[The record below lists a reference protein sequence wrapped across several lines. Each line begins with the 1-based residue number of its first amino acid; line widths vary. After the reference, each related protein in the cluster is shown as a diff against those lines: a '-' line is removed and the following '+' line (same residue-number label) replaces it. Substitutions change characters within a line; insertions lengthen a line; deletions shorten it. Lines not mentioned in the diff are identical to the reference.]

1 MTLAHYE
8 LFNSQIVERDRY
20 LKSSLEVDFQILH
33 SGRNLQVCIELQ
45 GFAERS
51 KTLTG
56 PHYRNWGTQDSRLSS
71 EPKFFYMPIKNFCIE
86 NFG

>member
-33 SGRNLQVCIELQ
+33 SGRNLQVCIELGMYVQ

-71 EPKFFYMPIKNFCIE
+71 EPKFF
-86 NFG
+86 